1 MMDAADTGD
10 GQWLTYGQL
19 AEARQIGRRAAVRL
33 AQRHH
38 LRRQPGNDGAVR
50 VWVPADMAAS
60 SPFRPFPPATPE
72 ADADADTDDTL
83 AADATPFHA
92 LALAVL
98 EDALRSADARADAA
112 IALAD
117 KLASELA
124 DAGDRSERL
133 ARDLADAKG
142 DLSFIRAAL
151 DRTQAEARAAR
162 ERTEAL
168 QRENDARK
176 ARGLLARLRAAVRG
190 R

>member
-1 MMDAADTGD
+1 
-10 GQWLTYGQL
+10 
-19 AEARQIGRRAAVRL
+19 
-33 AQRHH
+33 
-38 LRRQPGNDGAVR
+38 
-50 VWVPADMAAS
+50 MAAS

-72 ADADADTDDTL
+72 ANADADTDDTP

-92 LALAVL
+92 RALAAL

-112 IALAD
+112 LALAD

-133 ARDLADAKG
+133 ARDLADANG

-162 ERTEAL
+162 DRAEAL
-168 QRENDARK
+168 QREDDARK
-176 ARGLLARLRAAVRG
+176 ARGLLARLRAAWRSE
-190 R
+190 